1 MIGLTAAQ
9 HQFLIAAACG
19 ASPHECCGLIIGH
32 KEKQDWFVDDL
43 AASENLS
50 PTPTRNFEV
59 DMRLRLRLQKELRG
73 TGRLIIGHYHSHPD
87 GSATPSATD
96 LKSAWEDDMVWIIM
110 AVEAAEVVMSAS
122 VYSDASSSFAKI
134 DISLTD

>member
-1 MIGLTAAQ
+1 MISLTAAQ
-9 HQFLIAAACG
+9 HQFLITAAHG
-19 ASPHECCGLIIGH
+19 DYPRECCGLIIGH
-32 KEKQDWFVDDL
+32 KEKQDWVVDDL

-50 PTPTRNFEV
+50 PTPARNFEV

-73 TGRLIIGHYHSHPD
+73 TGRQIIGHYHSHPG

-110 AVEAAEVVMSAS
+110 AVEDAEVVMSAS
-122 VYSDASSSFAKI
+122 VYSDASSNFAKI